1 MAFYQYPMHLL
12 YALYNCNCNSSLPF
26 YQHHQHPLNLTVLQ
40 VLDYLITI
48 HLHLPL
54 HWNSPFAIPPLSDM
68 RTRKCY
74 FLPFVCRLCICTQ
87 INSSLFLPTDSST
100 TKWQFCH
107 LQKEFAIKIKCF
119 NQIQILHL
127 TTFIACIQITV
138 LAIVIKFSVHR
149 FNSYSIPLKLRSKV
163 NEFQRVHRYD

>member
-1 MAFYQYPMHLL
+1 
-12 YALYNCNCNSSLPF
+12 
-26 YQHHQHPLNLTVLQ
+26 
-40 VLDYLITI
+40 
-48 HLHLPL
+48 
-54 HWNSPFAIPPLSDM
+54 M

-163 NEFQRVHRYD
+163 KEFQRAHRSDSKKMKDLSIKNPLFCSDVLIYFSWHRF